1 MRRLV
6 VMMLVVISIS
16 CVNPQQRPY
25 YDTGPVA
32 TVRESDSA
40 NSWASWPMA
49 AIATILTLTI
59 LAQNFRRN
67 GNSK

>member
-1 MRRLV
+1 MKTLIIP
-6 VMMLVVISIS
+6 MMVLIFCS

-25 YDTGPVA
+25 YETGPAA
-32 TVRESDSA
+32 TISEEKSREG
-40 NSWASWPMA
+40 WESWPMA

-59 LAQNFRRN
+59 LAQNIRKN